1 MELERFSV
9 EATHLFSHIY
19 GESTWF
25 AWISAGN
32 ESRFL
37 APEHQRSCTTEERFF
52 LLQQTQ
58 TFTNEPFSLPTN
70 HSFFR
75 YSEAE
80 LTIRWIFQV
89 IQLEQIQVLIAIPAV
104 KSAFL
109 PLTAS
114 LLKEKHRDWQWR
126 IQAGEL
132 IDRQQQHISNL
143 EQKLQATTSAS
154 DQRLLRL
161 LTQWKRSQQAEVLLP
176 PDFHTVLD
184 ASLTE
189 HELIHQL
196 NAALRLAQFTQPT
209 AAVINLNHTHVTP
222 IKPTITSEA
231 PRILSPNQRAVLL
244 LDKYEAAARTAHH
257 NGLVVNGKTIAEHMQ
272 PSISPPAITDAL
284 KKHRKG
290 ITLALEEFPEKWEL
304 LRKYLKPVK
313 QLNEQAFFKNTY
325 TQLSD

>member
-19 GESTWF
+19 GESAWF

-37 APEHQRSCTTEERFF
+37 APERQRPCSTEERFF

-58 TFTNEPFSLPTN
+58 TFTNEPFSLPTS
-70 HSFFR
+70 HSFFN
-75 YSEAE
+75 YSKA
-80 LTIRWIFQV
+80 TANVRWLFQV
-89 IQLEQIQVLIAIPAV
+89 IQSEQIQVLIAIPAD
-104 KSAFL
+104 KSAFVS
-109 PLTAS
+109 LTAS
-114 LLKEKHRDWQWR
+114 FLKEKHREWQWR

-132 IDRQQQHISNL
+132 IERQQQHISTL

-154 DQRLLRL
+154 DQRLMRL
-161 LTQWKRSQQAEVLLP
+161 LTQWKRSQPVEVLLP

-189 HELIHQL
+189 HELIQQL
-196 NAALRLAQFTQPT
+196 NNALRLAQFTQPT
-209 AAVINLNHTHVTP
+209 ASVINLNHTHVSP
-222 IKPTITSEA
+222 LKPAVHNEA

-244 LDKYEAAARTAHH
+244 LDKYEAAGRTAHH

-313 QLNEQAFFKNTY
+313 QLNEQAFFKNSY